1 MDLTPLLSHRPVKA
15 EDLPLDRLVSNTHV
29 PEQEKIAAAG
39 RAFEALLLRQVLTEA
54 QKPAFPSK
62 FSNDSATNGIY
73 RDMVVEQ
80 LADNMAKSNTLGL
93 AQTLTA
99 ALQRQRHLQS
109 PASPTA
115 GPNAPAAPDAT
126 ALKSAPA
133 APPTPKIL
141 RSPKDAAEHAAMAL
155 PDRVRPAG
163 PHPSAPAPAAAKM
176 SAPITGLS
184 DPKPLPLP
192 AVEITSDD

>member
-1 MDLTPLLSHRPVKA
+1 
-15 EDLPLDRLVSNTHV
+15 
-29 PEQEKIAAAG
+29 
-39 RAFEALLLRQVLTEA
+39 VLTEA

-99 ALQRQRHLQS
+99 ALQRQRHLHS
-109 PASPTA
+109 PAGPAA
-115 GPNAPAAPDAT
+115 GPNAPAAPAAPT
-126 ALKSAPA
+126 PKSPPA

-141 RSPKDAAEHAAMAL
+141 RSPKDAAEHAALAI
-155 PDRVRPAG
+155 PDRLRPAG
-163 PHPSAPAPAAAKM
+163 PPASGPQFAAAKT